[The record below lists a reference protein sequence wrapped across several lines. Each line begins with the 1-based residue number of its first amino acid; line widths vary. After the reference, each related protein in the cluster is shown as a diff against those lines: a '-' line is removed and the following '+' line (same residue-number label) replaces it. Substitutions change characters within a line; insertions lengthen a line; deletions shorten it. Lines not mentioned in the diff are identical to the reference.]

1 MNKCYF
7 TNRRVVI
14 QNKQQQDCC
23 VQIRGE
29 EQGSEEKEVLYG
41 RDSTKTKDDLDIA
54 LNENLTSVCKMDQ
67 GNINNGNGDMR
78 WSKPRWKQSS
88 RNLIYPGWWTQRWK
102 AEEATLIINDKLVS
116 SQILLA
122 DKKSHYTSVNSI
134 SLSWYASP
142 QYLRKGNF
150 IWNTCREGSQ
160 KPQLDAELASFAI
173 TCTFFSVRI
182 LPSLP
187 F

>member
-14 QNKQQQDCC
+14 QNKQQQDSC

-41 RDSTKTKDDLDIA
+41 RDRTKTKDDLHIA

-78 WSKPRWKQSS
+78 
-88 RNLIYPGWWTQRWK
+88 
-102 AEEATLIINDKLVS
+102 
-116 SQILLA
+116 
-122 DKKSHYTSVNSI
+122 
-134 SLSWYASP
+134 
-142 QYLRKGNF
+142 
-150 IWNTCREGSQ
+150 
-160 KPQLDAELASFAI
+160 
-173 TCTFFSVRI
+173 
-182 LPSLP
+182 
-187 F
+187 